1 MWRLIYYEW
10 ILIWNLQSIFLN
22 PACAKSYFYHESY
35 AIKGNSYLEFK
46 VGYRMEIK
54 CLVSRFYEEIN
65 ILRVN
70 SYLEF
75 TTNIFVT
82 PPIGC
87 MTHRSG
93 VNIFQFYRRRY
104 LKINF
109 QFTSNAMDFFLW
121 RTFVLYFGN
130 HNQFYCWFERKVK
143 MYRKLYFYHQSYAL
157 QVNSYLEFKL
167 GYRIDVWGSNL
178 LWRFKL
184 QLPQFTVHRIA
195 TERNTPQYFTTH

>member
-109 QFTSNAMDFFLW
+109 QFTSNAMDFFYGEHLYYILEITINFIVDSNVRW
-121 RTFVLYFGN
+121 KCIGSYTFIIRVMRYKWILI
-130 HNQFYCWFERKVK
+130 W
-143 MYRKLYFYHQSYAL
+143 
-157 QVNSYLEFKL
+157 NS
-167 GYRIDVWGSNL
+167 S
-178 LWRFKL
+178 
-184 QLPQFTVHRIA
+184 
-195 TERNTPQYFTTH
+195 